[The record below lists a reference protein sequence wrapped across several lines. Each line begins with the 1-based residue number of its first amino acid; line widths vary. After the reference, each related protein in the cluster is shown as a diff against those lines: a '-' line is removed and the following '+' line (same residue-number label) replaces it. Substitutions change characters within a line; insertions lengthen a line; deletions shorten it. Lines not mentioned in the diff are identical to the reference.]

1 MAGQPIRPNPAPL
14 EIYFLPGVDPGNR
27 NNIPVYQ
34 KIFDGTIGPGEGRNN
49 ATILPELAN
58 PVVIPAGSSYSFYIT
73 FTNSTLGT
81 MYLKSVSSVGS
92 VAASDEYVD
101 VLDGY
106 GMLYPFSLY
115 SPGWRWNGEAHII
128 KINCVEWN
136 LRAHVNRISIL
147 CAGNVYYSVEA
158 ETSPPSTSNPTVMP
172 PTLNPTTSQPTTSKP
187 STSTPTSLVSLATP
201 APTTSQ
207 PTSPPPT
214 GIPTTSKPNSIA
226 PTTFQPTS
234 RAPASVP
241 TTSMPT
247 SVPSTAKPT
256 SAKPTSAKPTV
267 APIFSPPTT
276 QPTSSPSATPTASP
290 SVAPTG
296 APTAAPT
303 SSPSASPTGSPI
315 TSEVNMEF
323 LFYCSERIIVFV
335 RKSNA

>member
-115 SPGWRWNGEAHII
+115 SPGCRWNGEAYTLSKLIVSNGI
-128 KINCVEWN
+128 FGLTLIV
-136 LRAHVNRISIL
+136 SPF
-147 CAGNVYYSVEA
+147 CAQAMCTTLSRPRRLHRQRVI
-158 ETSPPSTSNPTVMP
+158 PP
-172 PTLNPTTSQPTTSKP
+172 
-187 STSTPTSLVSLATP
+187 
-201 APTTSQ
+201 
-207 PTSPPPT
+207 
-214 GIPTTSKPNSIA
+214 
-226 PTTFQPTS
+226 
-234 RAPASVP
+234 
-241 TTSMPT
+241 
-247 SVPSTAKPT
+247 
-256 SAKPTSAKPTV
+256 
-267 APIFSPPTT
+267 
-276 QPTSSPSATPTASP
+276 
-290 SVAPTG
+290 
-296 APTAAPT
+296 
-303 SSPSASPTGSPI
+303 
-315 TSEVNMEF
+315 
-323 LFYCSERIIVFV
+323 
-335 RKSNA
+335 

>member
-115 SPGWRWNGEAHII
+115 SPGCRWNGEAHTLSKLI
-128 KINCVEWN
+128 V
-136 LRAHVNRISIL
+136 
-147 CAGNVYYSVEA
+147 
-158 ETSPPSTSNPTVMP
+158 SNGIFGL
-172 PTLNPTTSQPTTSKP
+172 TLI
-187 STSTPTSLVSLATP
+187 V
-201 APTTSQ
+201 
-207 PTSPPPT
+207 
-214 GIPTTSKPNSIA
+214 
-226 PTTFQPTS
+226 
-234 RAPASVP
+234 
-241 TTSMPT
+241 
-247 SVPSTAKPT
+247 
-256 SAKPTSAKPTV
+256 
-267 APIFSPPTT
+267 
-276 QPTSSPSATPTASP
+276 SP
-290 SVAPTG
+290 SVRRQCVLLCRGRDVSTLN
-296 APTAAPT
+296 
-303 SSPSASPTGSPI
+303 
-315 TSEVNMEF
+315 E
-323 LFYCSERIIVFV
+323 
-335 RKSNA
+335 